1 MTGEPDDNKPSKFS
15 GQGQVPAAGT
25 QPKPKPTTPPN
36 ASKFA
41 PAFQTEEEKKN
52 NIFFS
57 QTKQAIREFRAM
69 SGNENARGPL
79 TREEQKYIREI
90 LNEAKGDVKKY
101 KIPLE
106 VAASLRFA
114 SKEARVD
121 HTEFMT
127 RMIETGGNIS
137 GADPAGM
144 MKTGPFKFNVPTWL
158 YMMKT
163 HGPEH
168 GLDYFAGKISIEHK
182 NGYVTAEV
190 KDPAVLREIISLR
203 DNPRVSAMLGAEY
216 LKHQTE
222 LPVISY
228 PGATVV
234 SDPKTKAEQ
243 ENLMTLGFDLGIRG
257 ADGIPGPLTQA
268 ARAEFQQMNGP
279 LLAAGAAPKPLDQM
293 IADAAAQAKAD
304 SEAFSTPK
312 RKISPADTFG
322 IRHAAKVTGQDFGFM
337 MELAQ
342 AESGF
347 KTDVKATT
355 SSATG
360 LYQFIDTT
368 WLIELH
374 RHGEKYGLG
383 DIVKQIEVK
392 KNKAGDII
400 DADIRDPMLKKYAL
414 DLRADPRINSL
425 MGAEFVKENKEI
437 LAAALPKKDLNRT
450 DQYLAHFMGSGG
462 AVDFLSAMKKTPDG
476 SAADKFPAE
485 AKSNPGVFQKP
496 DGTDR
501 SLKEVYDFFMK
512 KFYTQDFDN
521 AKAPKDP
528 PPAKPK
534 PKPHK

>member
-1 MTGEPDDNKPSKFS
+1 MK
-15 GQGQVPAAGT
+15 V
-25 QPKPKPTTPPN
+25 TPPN

-41 PAFQTEEEKKN
+41 PPFLTEEEKAN

-57 QTKQAIREFRAM
+57 QTKQAIREFRSM
-69 SGNENARGPL
+69 MGNERAKGPL
-79 TREEQKYIREI
+79 TREERAYIREI
-90 LNEAKGDVKKY
+90 VTEAKADVKKY

-137 GADPAGM
+137 GADPGGM

-168 GLDYFAGKISIEHK
+168 GLNYFADKITIEQK
-182 NGYVTAEV
+182 GGYVTVVV

-203 DNPRVSAMLGAEY
+203 DNPRVTAMLGAEY
-216 LKHQTE
+216 LKHQSE
-222 LPVISY
+222 LPVITY
-228 PGATVV
+228 PGATLNP
-234 SDPKTKAEQ
+234 DPLLKPQQ

-257 ADGIPGPLTQA
+257 VDGFRGPLMQA
-268 ARAEFQQMNGP
+268 AQTEFQQMNAP
-279 LLAAGAAPKPLDQM
+279 MVAVGAPQKPLDQQ
-293 IADAAAQAKAD
+293 IAEAAAQARAD
-304 SEAFSTPK
+304 SEAFSTGK
-312 RKISPADTFG
+312 RKISPADAFG

-337 MELAQ
+337 MELAA

-347 KTDVKATT
+347 KTDVKAST

-360 LYQFIDTT
+360 LYQFIDST

-383 DIVKQIEVK
+383 DIVKQIEVT
-392 KNKAGDII
+392 KNKRGDII
-400 DADIRDPMLKKYAL
+400 DADIHDPMLKKYAL
-414 DLRADPRINSL
+414 DLRRDPRINSL

-437 LAAALPKKDLNRT
+437 LAAALPKKELNRT

-462 AVDFLSAMKKTPDG
+462 AVDFISALKKTPDE
-476 SAADKFPAE
+476 SAADKFPNE
-485 AKSNPGVFQKP
+485 AKSNPGVFKKA

-501 SLKEVYDFFMK
+501 SMKEVYDFFTK

-521 AKAPKDP
+521 VKAPKDK
-528 PPAKPK
+528 PAAVTPTKPK
-534 PKPHK
+534 ARQ

>member
-1 MTGEPDDNKPSKFS
+1 MTGEPDDKKPSKFGS
-15 GQGQVPAAGT
+15 QGQAAV
-25 QPKPKPTTPPN
+25 QPKPKPATPPN
-36 ASKFA
+36 ASRFA
-41 PAFQTEEEKKN
+41 PAFQTDEEKKN

-57 QTKQAIREFRAM
+57 QTKQAIREFRSM
-69 SGNENARGPL
+69 MGNENARGPL
-79 TREEQKYIREI
+79 TREEQKYIRDL
-90 LNEAKGDVKKY
+90 LNEAKPDVKKY

-121 HTEFMT
+121 HTEFMQ
-127 RMIETGGNIS
+127 RMVETGGNIS
-137 GADPAGM
+137 GADPAGI

-216 LKHQTE
+216 MKHQTE

-268 ARAEFQQMNGP
+268 ARTEFQQMNGP
-279 LLAAGAAPKPLDQM
+279 LLAAGATPKPLDQM
-293 IADAAAQAKAD
+293 IADAAAQAKTD

-312 RKISPADTFG
+312 RPISPADTFG

-347 KTDVKATT
+347 RTGIKAET

-368 WLIELH
+368 WLIELQ

-414 DLRADPRINSL
+414 DLRSDPRINSL

-437 LAAALPKKDLNRT
+437 LAAALPKKELNRT

-462 AVDFLSAMKKTPDG
+462 AVDFLSAMKKTPDA

-521 AKAPKDP
+521 AKAPKEP
-528 PPAKPK
+528 TPVKPK
-534 PKPHK
+534 PKPKH